1 MRIRIF
7 WKQLELFF
15 LKSNVSGGGSM
26 DSFGSVIKEIRKTR
40 KLTQK
45 MLSEDI
51 CSQSVL
57 SRIENNEEL
66 PNVNVMQQICKR
78 LGVTMDQIMQSKSEE
93 VRVVSTIFT
102 ELANYLR
109 HKEYKKLYACIL
121 ETNLEEQIYL
131 ETDWQRYYY
140 YLGSCEYFLYGN
152 YDQAILDLKKG
163 LSYTFQADKMNI
175 SDYEVQLMSCIGST
189 YSNIGQI
196 EEAEKYLKSSIHY
209 FGKLPNERVNV
220 ELTKIFYNY
229 SKFLLE
235 QARNEE
241 AQIYIDQGISWAQQK
256 TSYYYLSDLFCLKGQ
271 ILDLQGR
278 HHEAEEYQ
286 HLSQQIERIEQLVI

>member
-1 MRIRIF
+1 M
-7 WKQLELFF
+7 
-15 LKSNVSGGGSM
+15 G
-26 DSFGSVIKEIRKTR
+26 SFGSIIKEIRKTR

-66 PNVNVMQQICKR
+66 PNVVVMQQICKR
-78 LGVTMDQIMQSKSEE
+78 LGVTMDQIMQSKSDE
-93 VRVVSTIFT
+93 VRQVTTIFFKM
-102 ELANYLR
+102 ANFLR
-109 HKEYKKLYACIL
+109 HKEYEKLYSCIVDTHI
-121 ETNLEEQIYL
+121 EDQIYL

-140 YLGSCEYFLYGN
+140 YLGTCEYFLYGN
-152 YDQAILDLKKG
+152 YDKAILDLKKG

-209 FGKLPNERVNV
+209 FNKLPNERVNV

-235 QARNEE
+235 QGRNEE
-241 AQIYIDQGISWAQQK
+241 AQIHVTQGISWAQQK
-256 TSYYYLSDLFCLKGQ
+256 TSYYYLSELFSLQ
-271 ILDLQGR
+271 SELFSLQGR
-278 HHEAEEYQ
+278 HEEATEFQ
-286 HLSQQIERIEQLVI
+286 KLSDQVDKIEQLVI